1 MRLTKPKFW
10 KTTNIISIIFYP
22 LSLITYLINISK
34 KFSKKRNFKIKT
46 ICVGNIFV
54 GGTGKTSLVIEI
66 NELLKKKFKTVFIKK
81 NYENQSDEINL
92 LKNRGKIILSNNR
105 ASALLTAVKKKF
117 EIAILD
123 DGLQQKNINYDLK
136 IICFNSKE
144 AIGNQNIIPAGP
156 LRENINE
163 IKNYDLVFLNGDKKN
178 YKLSSKLKSINKN
191 IKIFEGNYKPLNI
204 KNFNLKKKYLM
215 FCGIGNPHEFEN
227 TLIKQKFNISKK
239 IIYPDHFKLSN
250 FELKRIKA
258 TAKKENLILIT
269 TEKDFFRLN
278 KIQRKN
284 IKFLKIKLEIKNKEK
299 FKKILLSNL

>member
-1 MRLTKPKFW
+1 MRLSKPKFW
-10 KTTNIISIIFYP
+10 KTTNIISVIFYP
-22 LSLITYLINISK
+22 LSLITYLINFSK

-54 GGTGKTSLVIEI
+54 GGTGKTSLAIEI
-66 NELLKKKFKTVFIKK
+66 NELLRKKFKTVFIKK
-81 NYENQSDEINL
+81 NYKNQSDEINL
-92 LKNRGKIILSNNR
+92 LKNKGKIILSSNR
-105 ASALLTAVKKKF
+105 ASALLTAEEKKF
-117 EIAILD
+117 DIAILD

-136 IICFNSKE
+136 IICFNSEE
-144 AIGNQNIIPAGP
+144 AIGNEHIIPAGP

-227 TLIKQKFNISKK
+227 TLIKQKFNICKK